1 MREYSRHLCTVDEWS
16 QPVQV
21 RELLS
26 PVTEHHLENKKPF
39 MKGICEPLMRTIE
52 PFHKEIDDRA
62 SFIDK

>member
-39 MKGICEPLMRTIE
+39 IKGMCEPLMKIIE
-52 PFHKEIDDRA
+52 PFHKGIEEALLKIH
-62 SFIDK
+62 K